1 MKTNCYVDVHAL
13 QTLPPSCV
21 NRDDTGSPKTAVY
34 GGVPR
39 SRVSSQAWKHAM
51 REEFNDIFREEDLG
65 KRTKYVVEMVLD
77 KIQKIDPGMDPAKA
91 YKLAENAIKNAG
103 ISIETKNSETK
114 AKALTFL
121 SQKQAESLARLIL
134 EDEKDKKKYKAVL
147 TVDPSI
153 DMALFGRMVAS
164 DPTLNWDASCQV
176 SHSISTHKCATEYDY
191 FTAVDDLGPEDNAGA
206 GHIGVSEFNSST
218 LYRFATINVNELA
231 QSLGSQTPEVVEG
244 FIQAFIHSMPT
255 GKQNSFANRT
265 LPSLIYVTV
274 REDQPV
280 SLAGAFEKAIPASEE
295 GYEERSAQA
304 LEKYASELYNNFVDQ
319 PQAAFYI
326 SLKDRD
332 QLGERVSQTELT
344 THLGEILNKKI
355 QAEA

>member
-1 MKTNCYVDVHAL
+1 MKTNCYVDIHAL

-39 SRVSSQAWKHAM
+39 SRVSSQSWKHAI
-51 REEFNDIFREEDLG
+51 REDFNSIFREEDLG
-65 KRTKYVVEMVLD
+65 KRTKFVVEMVSD
-77 KIQKIDPGMDPAKA
+77 KIQKIDPEMDPAKA

-103 ISIETKNSETK
+103 ISTETKNSETK

-121 SQKQAESLARLIL
+121 SQKQAESLAHLIL

-147 TVDPSI
+147 AVDPSI

-164 DPTLNWDASCQV
+164 DPTLNWDASCQLA
-176 SHSISTHKCATEYDY
+176 HAISTHKCATEYDY

-206 GHIGVSEFNSST
+206 GHIGVSEFNSAT

-231 QSLGSQTPEVVEG
+231 ESLGDQTPEVVEG

-304 LEKYASELYNNFVDQ
+304 LENYASKLYENFVDQ
-319 PQAAFYI
+319 PKAAFYI
-326 SLKDRD
+326 SLTDRD
-332 QLGERVSQTELT
+332 NLGERVSQSELT
-344 THLGEILNKKI
+344 TQLKELLRQSK
-355 QAEA
+355 AEV